1 MLIFQS
7 EQKIADINGTL
18 IGGKMG
24 ELPTVLIGSIF
35 HKKHYIVSDPIKG
48 EFDYNA
54 AKDLLERE
62 KECSVNTGN
71 PRIVDVV
78 ADTPEAMVRY
88 LDFILNNTE
97 EPFLV
102 DSPLAKVRMAGVR
115 FLAKQGSLERTIY
128 NSIEPQHSQEE
139 LDCLAENG
147 VKNVLIMAF
156 GAQYIRPADRLRL
169 LLGERNVDR
178 PGLIDRV
185 KETGAKNIL
194 IDPGVLDVP
203 SSSWTT
209 KAIWEIKD
217 KIGYPAGC
225 APSNALYTWLKRKKM
240 APPQLQACG
249 TAVFALPVYF
259 GANFLLYGPLQNAD
273 WVYPAIAA
281 ADAMIAYAGKMTGTK
296 PLSKEHPLY
305 KIFL

>member
-1 MLIFQS
+1 MLTFQS
-7 EQKIADINGTL
+7 EQKILDINGTL
-18 IGGKMG
+18 VGGKMG

-35 HKKHYIVSDPIKG
+35 QKKHYIVVDAIKG
-48 EFDYNA
+48 EFDHKA
-54 AKDLLERE
+54 AKDLLKRE
-62 KECSVNTGN
+62 KEFSTNTGN
-71 PRIVDVV
+71 PRMVDVV
-78 ADTPEAMVRY
+78 AETPEAMFKY
-88 LDFILNNTE
+88 LDFILENSQ

-102 DSPLAKVRMAGVR
+102 DSPLAKVRMEGIR
-115 FLAKQGSLERTIY
+115 FLARQGGLERAIY

-147 VKNVLIMAF
+147 VRNVMIMAF
-156 GAQYIRPADRLRL
+156 GTQYMRPADRLKL
-169 LLGERNVDR
+169 LLGEENKNR
-178 PGLIDRV
+178 PGLIARV
-185 KETGAKNIL
+185 EETGAKNIL

-203 SSSWTT
+203 STSWTT

-240 APPQLQACG
+240 ASPQLQACG
-249 TAVFALPVYF
+249 AAVFALPVYY
-259 GANFLLYGPLQNAD
+259 GANFLLYGPLQNAE

-281 ADAMIAYAGKMTGTK
+281 ADAMIAYGGRITGTK

-305 KIFL
+305 KIL

>member
-1 MLIFQS
+1 MLTFQS
-7 EQKIADINGTL
+7 EQKIVDINGTL
-18 IGGKMG
+18 VGGKMG

-35 HKKHYIVSDPIKG
+35 QKKHYIVSDPIKG
-48 EFDYNA
+48 DFDYNG
-54 AKDLLERE
+54 AKDLLEQE
-62 KECSVNTGN
+62 KEFSAKTGN

-88 LDFILNNTE
+88 LDFILKNTE

-115 FLAKQGSLERTIY
+115 FLARQGVLERAIY
-128 NSIEPQHSQEE
+128 NSVEPQHSQEE

-147 VKNVLIMAF
+147 VKNVMIMAF
-156 GAQYIRPADRLRL
+156 GTQYMRPAHRIRL
-169 LLGERNVDR
+169 LLGEKNGDR

-249 TAVFALPVYF
+249 AAVFALPVYF

-281 ADAMIAYAGKMTGTK
+281 ADAMIAYAGKITGTK

-305 KIFL
+305 KIL